1 MNSVDKEIT
10 LLNKNIIKNEKKI
23 KNLRIR
29 DDIIGFFPVAI
40 LTGTTIGVGIKFNN
54 SQFISD
60 HYFGMILISL
70 FTGCIPANFL
80 PFKKTIKKVKVYQK
94 NIQDDIN
101 KLHSIALEE
110 NKKYSW
116 FYVIILKK
124 GG

>member
-1 MNSVDKEIT
+1 MNSVDKRIT

-80 PFKKTIKKVKVYQK
+80 PSKKTIKKVKVYQK

-110 NKKYSW
+110 NKKYS
-116 FYVIILKK
+116 
-124 GG
+124 

>member
-1 MNSVDKEIT
+1 MNAEDKKII
-10 LLNKNIIKNEKKI
+10 LLNKNITKNERKI

-40 LTGTTIGVGIKFNN
+40 LTGTTVGVGIKFNN

-70 FTGCIPANFL
+70 FAGCVPANFL
-80 PFKKTIKKVKVYQK
+80 PSKKTKEKIKIYQK

-110 NKKYSW
+110 NKKCS
-116 FYVIILKK
+116 
-124 GG
+124 